1 MHPLAIAVGKR
12 SNDQQAELI
21 AKHPDRF
28 AGFAAIPTQDAKAA
42 ADELE
47 RGVKQL
53 SRLRCDADRKRIYHR
68 NAERW
73 LKL

>member
-28 AGFAAIPTQDAKAA
+28 AGFAA
-42 ADELE
+42 
-47 RGVKQL
+47 
-53 SRLRCDADRKRIYHR
+53 RI
-68 NAERW
+68 ESFS
-73 LKL
+73 